1 MIRATSSVRPSV
13 KARERHILGKMN
25 KLEQAYEQRLKTR
38 LLTGE
43 IVDYKFEPMKLKL
56 ADNTTYTPD
65 FLVIT
70 SDGEMQLHEVKGYW
84 EDDARVKIKVAAA
97 IFWMFRFVAV
107 QREKV
112 VWKYEEFK
120 G

>member
-1 MIRATSSVRPSV
+1 MIKPANRIRPSV
-13 KARERHILGKMN
+13 TARERHTPGKMN
-25 KLEQAYEQRLKTR
+25 KLEQAYEQKLKTR